1 MDKCLTYSISNKEYI
16 ETKGE
21 GLANIIK
28 GWLESKGF
36 DVLVYD
42 LVLGEFANI
51 IVDYNFEENIDIE
64 KLKQLTQQVFERF
77 NIEYNLDE
85 NIE

>member
-51 IVDYNFEENIDIE
+51 IVDYSFEENINIE
-64 KLKQLTQQVFERF
+64 RLKQLTQQVFERF

>member
-1 MDKCLTYSISNKEYI
+1 MEGCLTYSINNKEYI

-28 GWLESKGF
+28 GWLNSKGF

-42 LVLGEFANI
+42 LVLGDFANM
-51 IVDYNFEENIDIE
+51 IVDYSFEENIDIE
-64 KLKQLTQQVFERF
+64 RLKQLTQQVFERF
-77 NIEYNLDE
+77 NIEYKLNE
-85 NIE
+85 NIG

>member
-51 IVDYNFEENIDIE
+51 IVDYSFEENTNIE
-64 KLKQLTQQVFERF
+64 RLKQLTQQVFERF

>member
-1 MDKCLTYSISNKEYI
+1 MDKCLTYSMSNKEYI

-51 IVDYNFEENIDIE
+51 IVDYSFEENTNIE
-64 KLKQLTQQVFERF
+64 RLKQLTQQVFERF